1 MQLKNMIYRHDDETR
16 WNIVQASVVLLVDC
30 FCTITSTI
38 IRVDYL
44 LIQVAYFF
52 TSQSILN
59 PSNLY
64 QYFCVEA
71 YAVVSIC
78 ISRHPNTAVEWMF
91 IPPKNPV
98 ELPMEPGRNAT
109 NLAHE
114 RQSGGALGYFSLPN
128 IL

>member
-1 MQLKNMIYRHDDETR
+1 MCCIIGGLFLHHHVHDNT
-16 WNIVQASVVLLVDC
+16 SGLLAH
-30 FCTITSTI
+30 TSGI
-38 IRVDYL
+38 L
-44 LIQVAYFF
+44 FLMP
-52 TSQSILN
+52 QSILN

-64 QYFCVEA
+64 QYFCLEA
-71 YAVVSIC
+71 YAVVSNC
-78 ISRHPNTAVEWMF
+78 ISHHLNTAVEWMF

-114 RQSGGALGYFSLPN
+114 RQSGVALGYFSLPN